1 MSGSAWGIRITAVLL
16 LVVCADALAEN
27 TYWQGSVEEFADWN
41 DPTCWSG
48 GVPQADW
55 DAGINN
61 GGQAE
66 IAGIDVNI
74 GHLYLGNDDG
84 ESGTVA
90 LNGSSSSLT
99 ALDQYIGYSGTGL
112 FTQNGGMNTIAYPG
126 ANTTAGELTLGY
138 WWPSQ
143 GTYEMKGGELTVH
156 YRICAG
162 LYGRG
167 IFIHRGGKVST
178 TYDSGAVRLGYLT
191 NSEGTYELSG
201 DGELATVLLTAGKG
215 GKGKF
220 IQTGGTCTVEDT
232 VYVGRSTDDGGAYE
246 LSGAGVLTA
255 GSICVGYRD
264 GSSGASGSFVQTGGT
279 ATVGGLQIG
288 EECFSGSYRIQGGR
302 LAVSSMS
309 VGCETG
315 ECSGSFDIL
324 DPSAEITISQFL
336 ALGSKCTFSAVA
348 GSTIRM
354 AGAGLFNESH
364 DAANLGGLANV
375 TLVFEGGTESDSWLE
390 VAGQDMGA
398 VADGLLDNFA
408 VDTVRL
414 GGEAGIG
421 KVQLR
426 NYHDNQR
433 DWTGVEAL
441 YVENLIL
448 GAGSLLDLNGFSLYY
463 VNLIDYGGDIQYN
476 GGALI
481 PLPEPA
487 ALLLLAAGGLAALRR
502 RG

>member
-1 MSGSAWGIRITAVLL
+1 
-16 LVVCADALAEN
+16 
-27 TYWQGSVEEFADWN
+27 
-41 DPTCWSG
+41 
-48 GVPQADW
+48 
-55 DAGINN
+55 
-61 GGQAE
+61 
-66 IAGIDVNI
+66 
-74 GHLYLGNDDG
+74 
-84 ESGTVA
+84 
-90 LNGSSSSLT
+90 
-99 ALDQYIGYSGTGL
+99 
-112 FTQNGGMNTIAYPG
+112 
-126 ANTTAGELTLGY
+126 
-138 WWPSQ
+138 
-143 GTYEMKGGELTVH
+143 
-156 YRICAG
+156 
-162 LYGRG
+162 
-167 IFIHRGGKVST
+167 
-178 TYDSGAVRLGYLT
+178 
-191 NSEGTYELSG
+191 
-201 DGELATVLLTAGKG
+201 
-215 GKGKF
+215 
-220 IQTGGTCTVEDT
+220 
-232 VYVGRSTDDGGAYE
+232 
-246 LSGAGVLTA
+246 
-255 GSICVGYRD
+255 
-264 GSSGASGSFVQTGGT
+264 
-279 ATVGGLQIG
+279 
-288 EECFSGSYRIQGGR
+288 
-302 LAVSSMS
+302 
-309 VGCETG
+309 
-315 ECSGSFDIL
+315 
-324 DPSAEITISQFL
+324 
-336 ALGSKCTFSAVA
+336 
-348 GSTIRM
+348 M